1 MILCETTNVGKSPLH
16 IVDKII
22 LILDVYLSALDSI
35 YIPSIKMRRRWTDGK
50 YDMLPALMVKKMI
63 RLVALFKIE
72 LFIFSPMKATVCQP
86 MRTCIYLG
94 QTDKTISSTVDLL
107 HY

>member
-35 YIPSIKMRRRWTDGK
+35 YIPSIKMRRRWTDGRK
-50 YDMLPALMVKKMI
+50 IWY
-63 RLVALFKIE
+63 VA
-72 LFIFSPMKATVCQP
+72 
-86 MRTCIYLG
+86 R
-94 QTDKTISSTVDLL
+94 VDGEEDDSFGGSV
-107 HY
+107 